1 MVQDTLEK
9 TKKLVWPEIEKYLKD
24 PTYPRQFQIP
34 DKYKKD
40 VDLYWKINR
49 DYPERKGKYLRPTLV
64 LLIAS
69 ALGAKPKEA
78 IKVAA
83 AMQLSE
89 EWMLIH
95 DDIMDK
101 SIERRKK
108 PTLHR
113 IYGVELAINAGDVLQ
128 TIMWKIIN
136 DQKSP
141 KISYEFNNIILRT
154 TLGQGVEQIWTNRK
168 KKIIS
173 KDNYFFVADS
183 KSAYYTIAGPMRLG
197 AIVAGATSSQ
207 IDKITDFGL
216 SLGRCFQLID
226 DIIDLK
232 QDKKEGNI
240 TLANTKGVK
249 YTKKLA
255 LEMSNQAR
263 KIFDEKLK
271 FLSREPA
278 KKELEELTDFILE
291 RNY

>member
-128 TIMWKIIN
+128 TVMWKIIN

-141 KISYEFNNIILRT
+141 KISNEFNNIILRT

-271 FLSREPA
+271 FLSQEPA